1 MTPIIFAIITA
12 IGWATGDIFGGLVAR
27 KIGGYSSAIL
37 WITRNSGYLENRGY
51 TAFHANTQRSF

>member
-1 MTPIIFAIITA
+1 M
-12 IGWATGDIFGGLVAR
+12 
-27 KIGGYSSAIL
+27 SASEKDSDLMSKVEDPKRMILELPSASFTVSVL